1 LKGEWW
7 WRRRSPDAE
16 FDARPLSQP
25 IRRIQTHGRRIWELG
40 GTGVAGFAGVRLL
53 FDRGTVVAADPPP
66 GLDLAEVAGFQWDAR
81 VQAYRAPA
89 CSYPTVKARLI
100 RHDIPFSDAVRQPGA
115 LPNAW
120 SPITL
125 RPYQDAALHAWELGG
140 RRGIVALPTGSGK
153 THVAVAAMAR
163 TRLTTLCLVPTRV
176 LLYQWLQAIRAAYPH
191 AIGCFGDGARELAP
205 ITVATFESAYRN
217 MERFGNR
224 FDLLVVDE
232 AHHFGT
238 GMRDEAL
245 EMSIADARLG
255 LTATPPREKAT
266 VTRLGTLI
274 GPIVYELAI
283 TDLTGGFLASFDAI
297 ALHLDLTE
305 AERATYELLMAT
317 FRAVHQQFHRL
328 APAASWQDFVRF
340 AARTPAGRRALA
352 AWRQARKLLAL
363 TEAKREALRALLA
376 RHRHARTLVFTADNE
391 AAYAI
396 ARQHLIMPITCDVG
410 RKERDAVLEQFRSGA
425 LRALVSARVLN
436 EGLDVPDAD
445 LAIIVGGSL
454 GEREHVQRVG
464 RLLRPKPGKRALVY
478 ELVARRTSEVGQAR
492 RRRIALGS

>member
-1 LKGEWW
+1 M
-7 WRRRSPDAE
+7 
-16 FDARPLSQP
+16 
-25 IRRIQTHGRRIWELG
+25 
-40 GTGVAGFAGVRLL
+40 RLL
-53 FDRGTVVAADPPP
+53 FDRGTVVVADPPP

-89 CSYPTVKARLI
+89 CSYSTLKTRLI
-100 RHDIPFSDAVRQPGA
+100 RRDIPFSDTVRQLGPQ
-115 LPNAW
+115 PNAW
-120 SPITL
+120 SPIAL

-140 RRGIVALPTGSGK
+140 RRGIVVLPTGSGK
-153 THVAVAAMAR
+153 THIALAAMAH

-176 LLYQWLQAIRAAYPH
+176 LLHQWLQAIRVAYPRT
-191 AIGCFGDGARELAP
+191 IGCLGDGAQELAP

-217 MERFGNR
+217 MERLGDR

-238 GMRDEAL
+238 GLRDEAL

-255 LTATPPREKAT
+255 LTATPPRDGAAAS
-266 VTRLGTLI
+266 VRLVELI
-274 GPIVYELAI
+274 GPLVYELAI
-283 TDLTGGFLASFDAI
+283 ADLAGGFLASFDAI

-305 AERATYELLMAT
+305 AERSTYETLMAT
-317 FRAVHQQFHRL
+317 FRGVHEQFRHLTPMAR
-328 APAASWQDFVRF
+328 WQDFVRS
-340 AARTPAGRRALA
+340 AARTSEGRRALS
-352 AWRQARKLLAL
+352 AWRQTRKLLAL

-376 RHRHARTLVFTADNE
+376 RHRAARTLVFTADNE

-396 ARQHLIMPITCDVG
+396 AREHLIMPITCDVG
-410 RKERDAVLEQFRSGA
+410 RKERDAVLDRFRSGA

-464 RLLRPKPGKRALVY
+464 RLLRPARGKRALVY

-492 RRRIALGS
+492 RRRAALGP